1 MVRQGRSSKTR
12 FIGAGTSR
20 RRTLLNPAS
29 AARGPWRYESF
40 LDAMTERL
48 LLKRDGNNYLFAHH
62 LLCDELASQF
72 KFRPHHRADT
82 YASR

>member
-1 MVRQGRSSKTR
+1 MHGLPEQGTAAPLLRPRPAASN
-12 FIGAGTSR
+12 GA
-20 RRTLLNPAS
+20 A
-29 AARGPWRYESF
+29 PWRYESF
-40 LDAMTERL
+40 LDAMTERR

-72 KFRPHHRADT
+72 KFRPHHRADI